1 MHLRESVGAARCV
14 VTERVSCAARGAGA
28 ILFAALMVSTGIAA
42 PAPFSV
48 IGKRAPNFLLI
59 DQDDHRVQVDQFRG
73 KFVLLN
79 FIYTHCTDVCP
90 LTTAALARVQREL
103 VLRGW
108 WTKDVVFLTI
118 TTDPLR
124 DTPTVLRAYAT
135 RYKADVRGWHFL
147 TGDLGATQAVYKQY
161 GIAVQ
166 ARSGNLQDH
175 TSPTFVIDRD
185 GVVLG
190 AYGTNLNP
198 DAIVHDLAQ
207 LRAGG

>member
-1 MHLRESVGAARCV
+1 MAQRATWLQGLLRALPL
-14 VTERVSCAARGAGA
+14 AGA
-28 ILFAALMVSTGIAA
+28 IFLTAIVISTAIAA
-42 PAPFSV
+42 PAPFPV

-59 DQDDHRVQVDQFRG
+59 DQDDHRVQISQFRG
-73 KFVLLN
+73 KLVLLN

-103 VLRGW
+103 GHRGW
-108 WTKDVVFLTI
+108 WATDVVFLTI

-124 DTPTVLRAYAT
+124 DTPTVLRAYAS
-135 RYKADVRGWHFL
+135 RYKANIQGWHFL
-147 TGDLGATQAVYKQY
+147 TGDPGATQAVYKQY
-161 GIAVQ
+161 GIAIQV
-166 ARSGNLQDH
+166 RSGNLQDH

-190 AYGTNLNP
+190 AYGINPDP

-207 LRAGG
+207 LRARG

>member
-1 MHLRESVGAARCV
+1 LAQRAAWLQGGLRALPV
-14 VTERVSCAARGAGA
+14 AGA
-28 ILFAALMVSTGIAA
+28 ILLLAIVVSTGIGA
-42 PAPFSV
+42 PAPFPV

-59 DQDDHRVQVDQFRG
+59 DQDDHRVQVSQFRG
-73 KFVLLN
+73 KLVLLN

-90 LTTAALARVQREL
+90 LTTAALTRVQREL
-103 VLRGW
+103 MQRGW
-108 WTKDVVFLTI
+108 WATDVVFLTI

-135 RYKADVRGWHFL
+135 RYKADTNGWHFL
-147 TGDLGATQAVYKQY
+147 TGDPRATQAVYKQY
-161 GIAVQ
+161 GIALQ

-175 TSPTFVIDRD
+175 AAPTFVINRD

-190 AYGTNLNP
+190 AYGTNPDP

-207 LRAGG
+207 LRARG

>member
-1 MHLRESVGAARCV
+1 MAPRAAWLQRGI
-14 VTERVSCAARGAGA
+14 CALPVAGA
-28 ILFAALMVSTGIAA
+28 LLLATTVASTGIAA
-42 PAPFSV
+42 PAPFPV
-48 IGKRAPNFLLI
+48 IGNRAPNFLLI
-59 DQDDHRVQVDQFRG
+59 DQDDHRVQVSQFRG
-73 KFVLLN
+73 KLVLLN

-103 VLRGW
+103 VHRGW
-108 WTKDVVFLTI
+108 WATDVMFLTI

-124 DTPTVLRAYAT
+124 DTPAVLRAYAT
-135 RYKADVRGWHFL
+135 RYKADTRGWHFL
-147 TGDLGATQAVYKQY
+147 TGDPRATQAVYKEY
-161 GIAVQ
+161 GIEMQ

-175 TSPTFVIDRD
+175 ISPTFVIDRD

-207 LRAGG
+207 LRARG